1 MESFKSKCAVG
12 RDKNLTTKKEMQKII
27 DMQSKEISKISAK
40 VNKIIAKET
49 PSKVVAKETGDLTF
63 SETEWQ
69 TLAGKAYTGNQISLP
84 PSPKAGSKYNQ
95 NIIGKFAVPCTKTGL
110 DMARAEI
117 DIAEAKLEKAG
128 LLTQ

>member
-12 RDKNLTTKKEMQKII
+12 RDKNMSTKKQMQEII
-27 DMQSKEISKISAK
+27 DMQKKEISKISAK

-49 PSKVVAKETGDLTF
+49 PSKVVTKRTEDLSF
-63 SETEWQ
+63 SETKWQ
-69 TLAGKAYTGNQISLP
+69 TLAGKAFTGNQISLP

-117 DIAEAKLEKAG
+117 DLAEAKLEKAG